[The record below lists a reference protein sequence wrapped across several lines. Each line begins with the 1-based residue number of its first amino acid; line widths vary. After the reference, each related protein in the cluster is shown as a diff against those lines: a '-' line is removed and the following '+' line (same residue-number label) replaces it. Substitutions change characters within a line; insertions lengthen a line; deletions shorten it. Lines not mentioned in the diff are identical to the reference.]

1 MKKNYSSYYA
11 ADFARDADFL
21 KWVKHPDQDQALN
34 DFWNNWLRENPAKKD
49 EVEEAR
55 HLIYAILE
63 QKYTPTDA
71 RQAEV
76 WKKIRM
82 TLHMD
87 DESVVFDDSEKKHSG
102 LFWMKIAASIIFVA
116 GVAIGTF
123 YLYPT
128 KQIIQP
134 TAVIEKPVFVKEENL
149 TNRSRT
155 VVLPDGS
162 SIILQPQSFI
172 QFPKDFNTGEEREVF
187 LTGEAFFEVKRDPSH
202 PFLVHTNEIVTRV
215 LGTSF
220 TVRGFENENVVVR
233 VKTGRVSVFKEKA
246 SDGATGNPIEG
257 VVLTPN
263 QQVVYERDQMKLA
276 KSLIEDPVVLG
287 SKTNYDFE
295 YVDTPV
301 REVFSELEGAYGV
314 DIVYDEETFSSCH
327 LNASLSDMP
336 LYDKLKLVCKGINA
350 TYEMLDSHIVIYGK
364 GCNAKTDS
372 NPNQ

>member
-11 ADFARDADFL
+11 ADFARDSDFV
-21 KWVKHPDQDQALN
+21 KWVKYPGQDQELN
-34 DFWNNWLRENPAKKD
+34 DFWNNWLGENPAKKD

-55 HLIYAILE
+55 HLIRAILE
-63 QKYTPTDA
+63 QKYSASDSK
-71 RQAEV
+71 QAEV
-76 WKKIRM
+76 WNKIRT
-82 TLHMD
+82 TLHKD
-87 DESVVFDDSEKKHSG
+87 DASVVFDDYERKHSG
-102 LFWMKIAASIIFVA
+102 IFWLKIAASIILVA

-134 TAVIEKPVFVKEENL
+134 TAQVEKPVFVKEENL
-149 TNRSRT
+149 TANSRT

-172 QFPKDFNTGEEREVF
+172 QFPKDFNAGEDREVF
-187 LTGEAFFEVKRDPSH
+187 LTGEAFFEVKRDPTR

-233 VKTGRVSVFKEKA
+233 VKTGRVSVFKENKQK
-246 SDGATGNPIEG
+246 GATDIEG

-263 QQVVYERDQMKLA
+263 QQVVYEREQMKMA

-287 SKTNYDFE
+287 SKTNYDFK
-295 YVDTPV
+295 YIDTPV
-301 REVFSELEGAYGV
+301 RKIFSELEGAYGV
-314 DIVYDEETFSSCH
+314 DIVYDEEAFASCH

-350 TYEMLDSHIVIYGK
+350 TYEMLDSQIVIYGK
-364 GCNAKTDS
+364 GCHTKTDS
-372 NPNQ
+372 TPNQ